1 MSILNVF
8 FAEVP
13 VQETY
18 SPEELAKQIGFSP
31 EVINKA
37 AKKCGKY
44 LIHHPLLLK
53 KQTRQQ
59 FRKFTGI

>member
-13 VQETY
+13 VQEKY

-53 KQTRQQ
+53 K
-59 FRKFTGI
+59 